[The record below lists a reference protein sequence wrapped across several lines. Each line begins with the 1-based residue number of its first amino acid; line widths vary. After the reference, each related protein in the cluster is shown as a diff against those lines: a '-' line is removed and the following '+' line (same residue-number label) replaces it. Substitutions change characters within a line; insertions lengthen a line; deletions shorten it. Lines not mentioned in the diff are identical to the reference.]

1 MEELP
6 RAGRGPRAEAIGA
19 VTCDHA
25 RVAPGDLTRD
35 QLIEIVD
42 KIMRCD
48 PSDEDEQ
55 DKLLGLF
62 ENNVLHPRASSFIY
76 FPEHELGAEYERRS
90 LTPEQ
95 VVDHVLAYK
104 PIELGP
110 AE

>member
-1 MEELP
+1 MLA
-6 RAGRGPRAEAIGA
+6 AGGTTSRK
-19 VTCDHA
+19 CDHPP
-25 RVAPGDLTRD
+25 VAPGELTRE

-48 PSDEDEQ
+48 PPDDAEQ
-55 DKLLGLF
+55 DKLLCLF
-62 ENNVLHPRASSFIY
+62 ENNVLHPRDSSFIY
-76 FPEHELGAEYERRS
+76 FPEYELGPEFEGRS
-90 LTPEQ
+90 LTPEE

>member
-1 MEELP
+1 
-6 RAGRGPRAEAIGA
+6 
-19 VTCDHA
+19 
-25 RVAPGDLTRD
+25 VAPGDLTRE

-48 PSDEDEQ
+48 PPDEAEQ
-55 DKLLGLF
+55 DKLLWLF

-76 FPEHELGAEYERRS
+76 FPEHELGPEYEGRS

-110 AE
+110 VE